1 MVEGFA
7 AHWLGR
13 GEVHDEAVA
22 TRTLTQLWVRGLG
35 MPARIAVAGGQ
46 IPTASRPAT
55 ARTPRP
61 TPRPAPRPAP
71 RTAPHPAPRKE
82 S

>member
-13 GEVHDEAVA
+13 GEVHDEAIA

-35 MPARIAVAGGQ
+35 MPARIAAASGHLAGPGRSAAPAARPTSPAQ
-46 IPTASRPAT
+46 RQVPSKSARPTASKE
-55 ARTPRP
+55 PR
-61 TPRPAPRPAP
+61 
-71 RTAPHPAPRKE
+71 
-82 S
+82 